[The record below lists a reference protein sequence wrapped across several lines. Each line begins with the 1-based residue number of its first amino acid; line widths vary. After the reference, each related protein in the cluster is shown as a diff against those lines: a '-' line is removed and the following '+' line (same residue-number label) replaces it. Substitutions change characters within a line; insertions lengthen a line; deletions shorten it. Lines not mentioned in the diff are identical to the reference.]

1 MRIKFTAMLLII
13 ICLPNYSQVIS
24 GSVFD
29 NETKKQIPYANVYF
43 NGTTVG
49 TYTDN
54 FGSFHII
61 LPKGGKFPIAISAI
75 GYESFLLS
83 DYSTDHPIRVFL
95 KPKIYKL
102 NEVIVR
108 SKMSLKDR
116 IARKQ
121 NLSLFRKQFIGES
134 LNAYQCKIL
143 NENDIIMQYLED
155 KDILKAYSNKPLII
169 DNKALGY
176 QITYNI
182 VTFECSS
189 SGDSLNITGYTVFKD
204 NIIQDD
210 KKKVRA
216 EKRRR
221 MAYLGSRMQLFRSL
235 WNIDL
240 DSAGFTLKNTRNNK
254 LTYDSLVIQTDSS
267 TKYLNRKGIVNIA
280 YLSKW
285 NDTQIKILRDS
296 VYFDRFGYFDT
307 YSIIWEGVM
316 SKQRIADMLPFDYIY
331 K

>member
-1 MRIKFTAMLLII
+1 MRTNFIAIFLIFI
-13 ICLPNYSQVIS
+13 YQPNYSQAIY

-43 NGTTVG
+43 NGTTIG
-49 TYTDN
+49 TYTDDFGN
-54 FGSFHII
+54 FHLI

-83 DYSTDHPIRVFL
+83 NYSIDHPIRVFL

-102 NEVIVR
+102 NEVIVS

-121 NLSLFRKQFIGES
+121 NLSLFRKQFLGES

-155 KDILKAYSNKPLII
+155 KDILKAYSSKPLII
-169 DNKALGY
+169 NNKALGY

-189 SGDSLNITGYTVFKD
+189 
-204 NIIQDD
+204 
-210 KKKVRA
+210 
-216 EKRRR
+216 
-221 MAYLGSRMQLFRSL
+221 
-235 WNIDL
+235 
-240 DSAGFTLKNTRNNK
+240 
-254 LTYDSLVIQTDSS
+254 
-267 TKYLNRKGIVNIA
+267 
-280 YLSKW
+280 
-285 NDTQIKILRDS
+285 
-296 VYFDRFGYFDT
+296 
-307 YSIIWEGVM
+307 
-316 SKQRIADMLPFDYIY
+316 
-331 K
+331 